1 MKNASYPSRRYFLK
15 LMGVGTATLWVP
27 GSLYADDEPTNCAG
41 PTPPAKAIDFTP
53 DTQRSIVQRPSAFSL
68 TAQQKSSLVKAY
80 SALRDLTTKTP
91 DDPRGW
97 MQQGHKHCWQCG
109 GGLDGQAGEEIH
121 GSWLFF
127 PWHRGF
133 LYFHE
138 RILGNLANDDSLRL
152 PYWDWDNGSHRSVPP
167 PYLDS
172 KSPLYDAIRSAKAG
186 DLLPITRV
194 PGKSADIVGPDVI
207 KKCMTSPDFAT
218 FGGDAN
224 NGGNVEMGPHGG
236 VHLWTGETKY
246 PYGSVP
252 PKYGVSDMGLLD
264 TAAQD
269 PVFFSHHCNIDRLW
283 AVWNHSDPKNH
294 TNPPDADW
302 KNHAFNFWDENKKW
316 IAITPAQMIDYQQN
330 LRYSYPFLKLLALPP
345 LQRATVLEV
354 SPENTFKIPGNVVE
368 RAPATK
374 REVLLR
380 VDGMSLPPDGGPGFY
395 EIIDSQT
402 GTELGY
408 IAIVPRNS
416 KDAEVHH
423 KANLTFELTEKISAL
438 SKSTKGVKLAIRR
451 LSAGPA
457 ANQQPAELNFG
468 KVSIL
473 ER

>member
-1 MKNASYPSRRYFLK
+1 
-15 LMGVGTATLWVP
+15 
-27 GSLYADDEPTNCAG
+27 
-41 PTPPAKAIDFTP
+41 
-53 DTQRSIVQRPSAFSL
+53 
-68 TAQQKSSLVKAY
+68 
-80 SALRDLTTKTP
+80 
-91 DDPRGW
+91 
-97 MQQGHKHCWQCG
+97 
-109 GGLDGQAGEEIH
+109 
-121 GSWLFF
+121 
-127 PWHRGF
+127 
-133 LYFHE
+133 
-138 RILGNLANDDSLRL
+138 
-152 PYWDWDNGSHRSVPP
+152 
-167 PYLDS
+167 
-172 KSPLYDAIRSAKAG
+172 
-186 DLLPITRV
+186 
-194 PGKSADIVGPDVI
+194 
-207 KKCMTSPDFAT
+207 
-218 FGGDAN
+218 
-224 NGGNVEMGPHGG
+224 
-236 VHLWTGETKY
+236 
-246 PYGSVP
+246 
-252 PKYGVSDMGLLD
+252 MGLLD

-354 SPENTFKIPGNVVE
+354 SPENTFKIPGNIVE